1 MVSFRNEMVGSN
13 NNRVEDVTAGGQR
26 LGCEYWHLFQWCNS
40 GPVDMSNKIIY
51 EMWCVA
57 CWCSTQLT
65 LSLFLAELHRPSE
78 KRLWCPPFLL
88 LLNHSVVFHHPDGI
102 NPPVKAIN
110 GRGDWK
116 SIHHLEN
123 PNRGKTKHKNKIAR
137 SHWDIYNYDIS
148 QPSTLKKNKV
158 PPPIWP
164 LTLYKSVGHTII
176 AIQSW
181 RVPGLR
187 LWPYWKLYFL
197 FGAGVESEQSNA
209 CVQHFHS
216 VRFNYTTR

>member
-123 PNRGKTKHKNKIAR
+123 PNRGEKQNIKIK
-137 SHWDIYNYDIS
+137 
-148 QPSTLKKNKV
+148 L
-158 PPPIWP
+158 
-164 LTLYKSVGHTII
+164 
-176 AIQSW
+176 
-181 RVPGLR
+181 RVPIGI
-187 LWPYWKLYFL
+187 
-197 FGAGVESEQSNA
+197 
-209 CVQHFHS
+209 
-216 VRFNYTTR
+216 YTTTTFPNRAPWKRIRYPLLFDL